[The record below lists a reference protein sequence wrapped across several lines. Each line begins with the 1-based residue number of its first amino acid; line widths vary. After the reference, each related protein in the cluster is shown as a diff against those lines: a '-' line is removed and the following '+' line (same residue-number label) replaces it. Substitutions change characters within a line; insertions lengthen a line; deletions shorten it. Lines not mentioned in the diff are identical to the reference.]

1 MDLSNI
7 DQKLNELA
15 QKLSASLPEGL
26 GSLKHDVEQNF
37 KAILQSALIKMD
49 LVSRRE
55 FDIQAGVLQR
65 TREKLEALDR
75 RLQELE
81 QPTKR

>member
-15 QKLSASLPEGL
+15 QKLSASLPEGM
-26 GSLKHDVEQNF
+26 SHLKHDIEHNF

-81 QPTKR
+81 HPKR

>member
-7 DQKLNELA
+7 DQKLNDLA
-15 QKLSASLPEGL
+15 QKLSASLPEGV
-26 GSLKHDVEQNF
+26 GSLKRDIEQNF
-37 KAILQSALIKMD
+37 KAILQSALSKMD

-55 FDIQAGVLQR
+55 FDIQAGVLRR
-65 TREKLEALDR
+65 TREKLEALEK

-81 QPTKR
+81 QAKH

>member
-26 GSLKHDVEQNF
+26 GGLKHDVEQNF

-75 RLQELE
+75 RLKELE
-81 QPTKR
+81 QPKR

>member
-26 GSLKHDVEQNF
+26 GTLKHDVEQNF

-81 QPTKR
+81 QPKR

>member
-1 MDLSNI
+1 MDLSNL

-15 QKLSASLPEGL
+15 QKLSAALPEGM
-26 GSLKHDVEQNF
+26 GNLKQDIEQNF
-37 KAILQSALIKMD
+37 KAILQSALTKMD
-49 LVSRRE
+49 LVSRHE

-81 QPTKR
+81 QPKR